1 MGWIRRNWTAAEAD
15 EWTKEDVLAIII
27 SPLAYVTLTLGVA
40 LSLLLRREG
49 FVTLGIGIVLTA
61 LLHWIIDPKLK
72 AISEEYERKQKEYLQ
87 QLEKNR
93 PLGGLKWIR
102 DWLLPSG

>member
-27 SPLAYVTLTLGVA
+27 SPLAYVALTLGVA
-40 LSLLLRREG
+40 LSLLLRWEG

-87 QLEKNR
+87 QLEKTVR
-93 PLGGLKWIR
+93 WEA
-102 DWLLPSG
+102 